1 VTAIIGVPF
10 FLAAVAEARVISFSH
25 VSVRYRGNRLR
36 ALDDVS
42 IAAPAGRLTAVVGPN
57 GSGKSTLVRALVG
70 QVPLEQGSIA
80 VDDQLRSRRRARAL
94 ARRVAVVTQREE
106 PAFPLGVR
114 DYVALGRYPH
124 LGCGAARRRSTP
136 TRSPAAVARTEI
148 EPYLDRTITEL
159 SGGEWQRVRLGAR
172 ARPGRSIA
180 GARRAHDLS
189 STSARDG
196 GVRAARPPRRRW
208 PGGAAR
214 EPSAQ
219 SRRALRPPHGALHR
233 GRVAGE
239 GTPADVMQA
248 SLLESLYDWP
258 LVVARDPAVG
268 APALIP
274 LRSRPRA

>member
-1 VTAIIGVPF
+1 
-10 FLAAVAEARVISFSH
+10 VIAFAN
-25 VSVRYRGNRLR
+25 VSVRYRGSRVR

-42 IAAPAGRLTAVVGPN
+42 IAAPAGALTAVVGPN

-70 QVPLEQGSIA
+70 QVPLEDGTIVVEGHA
-80 VDDQLRSRRRARAL
+80 VRDEARGEL

-124 LGCGAARRRSTP
+124 LGLWRGP
-136 TRSPAAVARTEI
+136 TTVDADAIASAVARTEI
-148 EPYLDRTITEL
+148 APYLDRTITEL
-159 SGGEWQRVRLGAR
+159 SGGEWQRVRLAR
-172 ARPGRSIA
+172 ALAQGGQSLVLDEPTTFLDVGHEMAVFELLGRLAADGMAVLLVSHQLNLV
-180 GARRAHDLS
+180 ARFAHRMVL
-189 STSARDG
+189 
-196 GVRAARPPRRRW
+196 
-208 PGGAAR
+208 
-214 EPSAQ
+214 
-219 SRRALRPPHGALHR
+219 LHR

-239 GTPADVMQA
+239 GTPDDVMQA

>member
-1 VTAIIGVPF
+1 MIAY
-10 FLAAVAEARVISFSH
+10 SH

-42 IAAPAGRLTAVVGPN
+42 IQAPDGALTAVVGPN

-70 QVPLEQGSIA
+70 QVPLEEGSIA
-80 VDDQLRSRRRARAL
+80 AEGLAVHDDVRGAL

-124 LGCGAARRRSTP
+124 LGLWRAPTQDDADAIAR
-136 TRSPAAVARTEI
+136 AVERTEI
-148 EPYLDRTITEL
+148 QPYMDRTITEL
-159 SGGEWQRVRLGAR
+159 SGGEWQRVRLAR
-172 ARPGRSIA
+172 ALAQGGRTLVLDEPTTFLDVGHEMAVFELLGRLAADGMCVLLVSHQLNLV
-180 GARRAHDLS
+180 ARFAHRMVL
-189 STSARDG
+189 
-196 GVRAARPPRRRW
+196 
-208 PGGAAR
+208 
-214 EPSAQ
+214 
-219 SRRALRPPHGALHR
+219 LHR

-239 GTPADVMQA
+239 GAPADVMQA
-248 SLLESLYDWP
+248 SILESLYEWP

-274 LRSRPRA
+274 LRSRPRV

>member
-1 VTAIIGVPF
+1 MIA
-10 FLAAVAEARVISFSH
+10 FSH
-25 VSVRYRGNRLR
+25 VSVRYRGSRLR

-70 QVPLEQGSIA
+70 QVPLEQGTIA
-80 VDDQLRSRRRARAL
+80 VDDQPVRDDARGAL

-124 LGCGAARRRSTP
+124 LGLWRGP
-136 TRSPAAVARTEI
+136 TKVDADAIAAAVARTEI

-159 SGGEWQRVRLGAR
+159 SGGEWQRVRLAR
-172 ARPGRSIA
+172 ALAQGGRSLVLDEPTTFLDVGHEMA
-180 GARRAHDLS
+180 VFELLGRLAADGLAVLLVSHQLNLVARFAHHMVL
-189 STSARDG
+189 
-196 GVRAARPPRRRW
+196 
-208 PGGAAR
+208 
-214 EPSAQ
+214 
-219 SRRALRPPHGALHR
+219 LHR

-239 GTPADVMQA
+239 GAPVDVMQA

-258 LVVARDPAVG
+258 LVVARDAAVG

>member
-1 VTAIIGVPF
+1 VIG
-10 FLAAVAEARVISFSH
+10 FSH

-42 IAAPAGRLTAVVGPN
+42 IDAPDGALTAVVGPN

-70 QVPLEQGSIA
+70 QVPLEYGTITA
-80 VDDQLRSRRRARAL
+80 DGLTVHDDVRGVL

-124 LGCGAARRRSTP
+124 LGLWRAQARDDVDAIAS
-136 TRSPAAVARTEI
+136 AVERTEI
-148 EPYLDRTITEL
+148 QQYMDRTITEL
-159 SGGEWQRVRLGAR
+159 SGGEWQRVRLAR
-172 ARPGRSIA
+172 ALAQGGRTLVLDEPTTFLDVGHEMAVFELLGGLAADGMSVLLVSHQLNLV
-180 GARRAHDLS
+180 ARFAHRMVL
-189 STSARDG
+189 
-196 GVRAARPPRRRW
+196 
-208 PGGAAR
+208 
-214 EPSAQ
+214 
-219 SRRALRPPHGALHR
+219 LHR
-233 GRVAGE
+233 GRVVGE

-248 SLLESLYDWP
+248 SILESLYEWP

-274 LRSRPRA
+274 LRSRPRS

>member
-1 VTAIIGVPF
+1 
-10 FLAAVAEARVISFSH
+10 VIAFSH
-25 VSVRYRGNRLR
+25 VSVRYRGSRLR

-42 IAAPAGRLTAVVGPN
+42 IAAPEGTLTAVVGPN

-70 QVPLEQGSIA
+70 QVPLEQGTIT
-80 VDDQLRSRRRARAL
+80 VDDRPVRDDARGDI

-124 LGCGAARRRSTP
+124 LGLWHAP
-136 TRSPAAVARTEI
+136 TKVDADAIAGAVARTEI
-148 EPYLDRTITEL
+148 EPYMDRAITEL
-159 SGGEWQRVRLGAR
+159 SGGEWQRVRLAR
-172 ARPGRSIA
+172 ALAQGGRSLVLDEPTTFLDVGHEMA
-180 GARRAHDLS
+180 VFELLGRLAADGLAVLLVSHQLNLVARFAHRMVL
-189 STSARDG
+189 
-196 GVRAARPPRRRW
+196 
-208 PGGAAR
+208 
-214 EPSAQ
+214 
-219 SRRALRPPHGALHR
+219 LHR

-239 GTPADVMQA
+239 GTPDDVMQA

-258 LVVARDPAVG
+258 LVVTRDPAVG

>member
-1 VTAIIGVPF
+1 MIA
-10 FLAAVAEARVISFSH
+10 FSH
-25 VSVRYRGNRLR
+25 VSVRYRGRPLR

-80 VDDQLRSRRRARAL
+80 VDDEPVRDEARGAL

-124 LGCGAARRRSTP
+124 LGLWRAPSKADADAIDG
-136 TRSPAAVARTEI
+136 AVARTEI
-148 EPYLDRTITEL
+148 GPYLGRTITEL
-159 SGGEWQRVRLGAR
+159 SGGEWQRVRLAR
-172 ARPGRSIA
+172 ALAQGGRSLVLDEPTTFLDVGHEMA
-180 GARRAHDLS
+180 VFELLGRLAADGMAVLLVSHQLNLVARFAHHMVL
-189 STSARDG
+189 
-196 GVRAARPPRRRW
+196 
-208 PGGAAR
+208 
-214 EPSAQ
+214 
-219 SRRALRPPHGALHR
+219 LHR

-239 GTPADVMQA
+239 GAPADVMQA

-274 LRSRPRA
+274 LRSRPRT

>member
-1 VTAIIGVPF
+1 
-10 FLAAVAEARVISFSH
+10 VIAFSH
-25 VSVRYRGNRLR
+25 VSVRYRGSRLR

-42 IAAPAGRLTAVVGPN
+42 IAAPEGTLTAVVGPN

-70 QVPLEQGSIA
+70 QVPLEQGTIA
-80 VDDQLRSRRRARAL
+80 VDDRPVRDDARGDI

-124 LGCGAARRRSTP
+124 LGLWHAP
-136 TRSPAAVARTEI
+136 TKVDTDAIAGAVARTEI
-148 EPYLDRTITEL
+148 EPYMDRAITEL
-159 SGGEWQRVRLGAR
+159 SGGEWQRVRLAR
-172 ARPGRSIA
+172 ALAQGGRSLVLDEPTTFLDVGHEMA
-180 GARRAHDLS
+180 VFELLGRLAADGLAVLLVSHQLNLVARFAHRMVL
-189 STSARDG
+189 
-196 GVRAARPPRRRW
+196 
-208 PGGAAR
+208 
-214 EPSAQ
+214 
-219 SRRALRPPHGALHR
+219 LHR

-239 GTPADVMQA
+239 GTPDDVMQA